1 MITEEDSV
9 EETIENLIKLGKNNQ
24 IQIDFKTI
32 EDLEN
37 MVNSK
42 EKLKNFKLE
51 VILQE
56 NLKLFLMDKKIK
68 IEFYEIKPHH
78 FRQILIDQFTEI
90 FKFDFLKKLLLSNL
104 NQYSWFS
111 ILWTPTKSLKPQM
124 GNTSF
129 LVYYQFC
136 YTNSYNVFLKSNEFL
151 EIPIIGI
158 LPFKLEDNIW
168 LTRIIKGK
176 LVDNFR

>member
-1 MITEEDSV
+1 MEIMITEADTV
-9 EETIENLIKLGKNNQ
+9 EETIENLIKLRKLNQ
-24 IQIDFKTI
+24 IQIDNKTF
-32 EDLEN
+32 EELESI
-37 MVNSK
+37 VNSK
-42 EKLKNFKLE
+42 EKMKNFKLE
-51 VILQE
+51 VILQD
-56 NLKLFLMDKKIK
+56 NLKLFLLDRKIK

-90 FKFDFLKKLLLSNL
+90 FKFDFLKRLLLNNL
-104 NQYSWFS
+104 SQYSWFS
-111 ILWTPTKSLKPQM
+111 ILWTPFKSLRPQM

-136 YTNSYNVFLKSNEFL
+136 YTSSFNVFLKSNDFL

-158 LPFKLEDNIW
+158 LPYKLEDNIW

-176 LVDNFR
+176 K